1 MKNGAM
7 QKHKLARVRWQ
18 MGQTLLPEHFL
29 IQEES
34 LEAELRLRVEL
45 SGLPSYGVGRLSWN
59 ETLLAQGSLSI
70 TSLTAV
76 MPGGE
81 LVDVPGNATLQPFS
95 LEGTGKSSVS
105 VYLHLLAEP
114 RSAEGIALY
123 TNDPPVVQRTIHRLH
138 LSLEPV
144 IDGAV
149 ATLKLA
155 VLTKNMEG
163 VWRLEGSW
171 VPPLL
176 LVGSNPFLDELLG
189 DLDVLLEHAH
199 HLLLTQV
206 ADSYLRIGRL
216 NNARRT
222 LCEVYRLQAMRADM
236 KRHVYPHPY
245 HLFEALRRLY
255 FEQSCYLEA
264 LPDERMPFY
273 QHDDLVQSL
282 GAWMR
287 LLSPGFRHEDIG
299 SSHQPF
305 IYRDGLFVLSPF
317 PSEVQAAGET
327 YLLVQRKEPGEK
339 LPMEGVKLASPSRLP
354 VVRRLALKGIPLR
367 PIPYPNFP
375 HAFSQEIDWYQLAH
389 AEEWQYAL
397 RENGVAFYATPALDG
412 SKISLYWRKA

>member
-1 MKNGAM
+1 M

-45 SGLPSYGVGRLSWN
+45 GGLPAYGVGRLHWS
-59 ETLLAQGSLSI
+59 EALLAQGSLSI
-70 TSLTAV
+70 SSLTAV

-95 LEGTGKSSVS
+95 LEGTGKSSVT
-105 VYLHLLAEP
+105 VYLHLLGEP

-123 TNDPPVVQRTIHRLH
+123 TNDPPVVQRTMHRLH

-144 IDGAV
+144 MDGVV
-149 ATLKLA
+149 ASLKLA
-155 VLTKNMEG
+155 ALSKDLDG
-163 VWRLEGSW
+163 VWRLESGW

-176 LVGSNPFLDELLG
+176 LVGSNPFLDELMREL
-189 DLDVLLEHAH
+189 DLLLEHAH
-199 HLLLTQV
+199 HLLLKQV
-206 ADSYLRIGRL
+206 SDSYLRIGRL
-216 NNARRT
+216 NNARRA

-236 KRHVYPHPY
+236 QRHVHPHPY

-255 FEQSCYLEA
+255 FEQTCYLEA

-273 QHDDLVQSL
+273 QHDDLCQSL
-282 GAWMR
+282 GGWMK
-287 LLSPGFRHEDIG
+287 LLSQGFRPEHSR

-305 IYRDGLFVLSPF
+305 TYRDGQFILSPF
-317 PSEVQAAGET
+317 PSEVQGAGET
-327 YLLVQRKEPGEK
+327 YLLVQRKEPGER

-354 VVRRLALKGIPLR
+354 VVRRLALKGIAFR
-367 PIPYPNFP
+367 HVPYPEFP
-375 HAFSQEIDWYQLAH
+375 HAFSQEIDWYQLVH
-389 AEEWQYAL
+389 AEEWRHAL
-397 RENGVAFYATPALDG
+397 REEGMAFYATPALEG
-412 SKISLYWRKA
+412 SKISLFWRKA